1 MQFETPVIDFLPF
14 RNYIILSTQESRKE
28 PVMNLTDEIRSLK
41 QQRNA
46 VILAHNYV
54 RPELQDI
61 ADFTGDSL
69 ELSIRAQNVKAP
81 VIVFCG
87 VRFMAE
93 TAKLLSPNSI
103 VLLPNPDAGCP
114 MANMATAEQVREYKK
129 KNPGTLLVAY
139 VNSTADVKA
148 EVDICCT
155 SGNSETIISAI
166 PADRKVMFL
175 PDRNL
180 GANMNRK
187 LGRSMELWPG
197 CCPIHNKV
205 TVDMIREARKAH
217 PGAPVLVHPEC
228 QPDVIAEA
236 DHALSTGGILKFIRE
251 SSGRQFIIGTEEGI
265 LHRLRKENPG
275 KEFFPLQPLMV
286 CEDMKKITLEQVR
299 DVLRDLSNQV
309 ELPEQQMKDAI
320 RPIEKM
326 LGQ

>member
-1 MQFETPVIDFLPF
+1 MTLAEEVL
-14 RNYIILSTQESRKE
+14 
-28 PVMNLTDEIRSLK
+28 NLK
-41 QQRNA
+41 KQRNA

-54 RPELQDI
+54 GPELQDI

-69 ELSIRAQNVKAP
+69 ELSIRAKNANAP

-93 TAKLLSPNSI
+93 TAKLLSPESI

-114 MANMATAEQVREYKK
+114 MADMATAEQVRSYKK
-129 KNPGTLLVAY
+129 DNPDALLVAY

-155 SGNSETIISAI
+155 SGNSESIIGAI
-166 PADRKVMFL
+166 PSGRQVMFL

-180 GANMNRK
+180 GANMNSK
-187 LGRSMELWPG
+187 LGRRMELWPG
-197 CCPIHNKV
+197 CCPIHDKV
-205 TVDMIREARKAH
+205 TVEMIRDARKAH

-228 QPDVIAEA
+228 RPEIVAEA
-236 DHALSTGGILKFIRE
+236 DYALSTGGILKFIRE

-265 LHRLRKENPG
+265 LHRLKKENPG
-275 KEFFPLQPLMV
+275 KKFFPLQPLMV

-309 ELPEQQMKDAI
+309 ELPEQQMKDAV
-320 RPIEKM
+320 RPIERM
-326 LGQ
+326 LNGK

>member
-1 MQFETPVIDFLPF
+1 
-14 RNYIILSTQESRKE
+14 
-28 PVMNLTDEIRSLK
+28 MNLTDEIRNLK

-54 RPELQDI
+54 KPELQDI

-129 KNPGTLLVAY
+129 NNPGALLVAY

-155 SGNSETIISAI
+155 SGNSETIINAI

-197 CCPIHNKV
+197 YCPIHNKV

-228 QPDVIAEA
+228 QPDVIDEA

-251 SSGRQFIIGTEEGI
+251 SSGKQFIIGTEEGI
-265 LHRLRKENPG
+265 LHRLKKENPG
-275 KEFFPLQPLMV
+275 KDFFPLQPLMV
-286 CEDMKKITLEQVR
+286 CEDMKKITLEKVR

-309 ELPEQQMKDAI
+309 ELPEQQMKDAV

>member
-1 MQFETPVIDFLPF
+1 MLTLAEEIATL
-14 RNYIILSTQESRKE
+14 RKE
-28 PVMNLTDEIRSLK
+28 
-41 QQRNA
+41 RNA

-54 RPELQDI
+54 TSDIQDI

-69 ELSIRAQNVKAP
+69 ELSIKAKELKAG

-93 TAKLLSPNSI
+93 TAKLLSPHST
-103 VLLPNPDAGCP
+103 VLLPNLYSGCP
-114 MANMATAEQVREYKK
+114 MADMADPSEVAAYKK
-129 KNPGTLLVAY
+129 ANPDTVLVAY
-139 VNSTADVKA
+139 VNSTAEVKA
-148 EVDICCT
+148 QVDICCT

-166 PADRKVMFL
+166 PTDRKVMFL

-187 LGRSMELWPG
+187 IGRSMELWPG

-309 ELPEQQMKDAI
+309 ELPEQQMKDAV

>member
-1 MQFETPVIDFLPF
+1 
-14 RNYIILSTQESRKE
+14 
-28 PVMNLTDEIRSLK
+28 MNLTDEIRRLK

-114 MANMATAEQVREYKK
+114 MADMATAEQVRKYKK
-129 KNPGTLLVAY
+129 NNPGTLLVAY

-148 EVDICCT
+148 EIDICCT

-197 CCPIHNKV
+197 YCPIHNKV
-205 TVDMIREARKAH
+205 TVDMIRDARKAH

-236 DHALSTGGILKFIRE
+236 D
-251 SSGRQFIIGTEEGI
+251 QY
-265 LHRLRKENPG
+265 
-275 KEFFPLQPLMV
+275 
-286 CEDMKKITLEQVR
+286 D
-299 DVLRDLSNQV
+299 
-309 ELPEQQMKDAI
+309 
-320 RPIEKM
+320 
-326 LGQ
+326 